1 MVRRIYAAYPEALH
15 GAAAMSV
22 ASHLRKL
29 EREGRVQRSGDDA
42 LAARW
47 TPA

>member
-1 MVRRIYAAYPEALH
+1 MVRRIYAAYPESLH

-29 EREGRVQRSGDDA
+29 EREGRVSRGDGDLLGA
-42 LAARW
+42 AWRLA
-47 TPA
+47 

>member
-1 MVRRIYAAYPEALH
+1 
-15 GAAAMSV
+15 MSV

-29 EREGRVQRSGDDA
+29 EREGRVARDGDDL

-47 TPA
+47 SRS